1 MKTVLNEKICLKHN
15 LTLQELLVALAVRG
29 GKVNEVVN
37 NLVSREVIVERNG
50 EYYITQHWNDVVD
63 EILCDS
69 ANNGIDLSD
78 ERLLALAKRVQECFP
93 IMKMRNA
100 YGQETPFYDRCNK
113 TEIKNKLKKFL
124 TVYGDVPDDDIVDA
138 TKRYVATYA
147 SKGYVGMRLAK
158 YFIIKED
165 RKLHAD
171 EEIHVEEISD
181 LATFL
186 ENKTDEEETAD
197 IVNGDDWLVN
207 SRN

>member
-100 YGQETPFYDRCNK
+100 YGQETPFYYRCNK

>member
-93 IMKMRNA
+93 VMKMRNA
-100 YGQETPFYDRCNK
+100 YGQETPFYYRCNK

-165 RKLHAD
+165 RKLNAD